1 MHSII
6 PDDMTVNEVI
16 RRYPDTVK
24 VFNDFSIDGC
34 CGGAV
39 PVRVA
44 ALRDGAD
51 PDAVLEAIL
60 KMVGSAV

>member
-6 PDDMTVNEVI
+6 PEDMTVNEVI
-16 RRYPDTVK
+16 RRYPDTVS

-34 CGGAV
+34 CGGEV

-60 KMVGSAV
+60 KAVESAV